1 MSSLASTK
9 WVSVRGPIFLDD
21 FFFNEDVLA
30 ASAVRASILLAGE
43 VARLRGVESLDFW
56 GVLVGVAEDLDL
68 EFGLDEEADLSG
80 LSALTLGAFDL
91 LGFLSMTSAF
101 SLLAWSVSVGP
112 DLLFVLWAFLGRSDN
127 WLADLGRNAPHSC
140 VLLVSP
146 SGVIAAELELGP
158 SSDAEPS

>member
-1 MSSLASTK
+1 M
-9 WVSVRGPIFLDD
+9 
-21 FFFNEDVLA
+21 
-30 ASAVRASILLAGE
+30 
-43 VARLRGVESLDFW
+43 ARLRGVESLDFW

-101 SLLAWSVSVGP
+101 SSLAWSVSVGP

-127 WLADLGRNAPHSC
+127 
-140 VLLVSP
+140 
-146 SGVIAAELELGP
+146 
-158 SSDAEPS
+158 